1 MTSINPLNA
10 KTLLFTGVLLA
21 GIGVGLTKLYQSHY
35 PSLDKL
41 PVTQWNRVD
50 RWTKIWTSAN
60 ELTLQTQLQGYLD
73 NASSCSQ
80 IMIDTQNS
88 PSSAVKTLLAAID
101 RKLLNPGGFPNLQQI
116 RVVNAQAIKDSMPYL
131 IDGITKLDTKDQILH
146 QAQNHGGSLLSSLT
160 HISMAP
166 QSGLQRAWNKEIL
179 KLTTELSRSLSQ
191 RFGNENATFDCTL
204 NTPFQQPLQPT
215 QEPIVVFGR
224 LVEGCDA
231 NDQPQA
237 PAARAGPLAYAITS
251 ASDEFPTNAEEITLL
266 AFQDE
271 SAAADT
277 PDFTNID
284 SHIRELDIH
293 TSLSRIDPK
302 LTRTLFYQAILH
314 ATRPLYHEVRYPS
327 VLTRMTTTGP
337 HVLYGVDHYFAGAPK
352 LTKIAVDTFDAKIRT
367 TLITAQVQKLLP
379 TIRNIYCEG
388 IINTNSLP
396 ETCYSFVKSKIP
408 GQERSSWF

>member
-50 RWTKIWTSAN
+50 RWTQIWTSAN
-60 ELTLQTQLQGYLD
+60 ELTLQTQLQGYLE

-80 IMIDTQNS
+80 IMIDTQKS
-88 PSSAVKTLLAAID
+88 PSSAVKKLLNAID
-101 RKLLNPGGFPNLQQI
+101 RKLSTPGGFPNLQQI

-146 QAQNHGGSLLSSLT
+146 QAQHDGSSLLSSLT
-160 HISMAP
+160 NISMAP
-166 QSGLQRAWNKEIL
+166 QLGLQREWNKQL
-179 KLTTELSRSLSQ
+179 SKLTTDLSTSLGQ
-191 RFGNENATFDCTL
+191 RLGNENATFDCTL

-215 QEPIVVFGR
+215 SEPIVVFAEI
-224 LVEGCDA
+224 VEDHYG
-231 NDQPQA
+231 NDQAEDPAIKVA
-237 PAARAGPLAYAITS
+237 PVAYPITS
-251 ASDEFPTNAEEITLL
+251 EGASSTDEEGILVL
-266 AFQDE
+266 HCDE
-271 SAAADT
+271 AAAADT

-284 SHIRELDIH
+284 SHIIDLHITDQ
-293 TSLSRIDPK
+293 LPRIDPK
-302 LTRTLFYQAILH
+302 LTRTVFYQAVLH
-314 ATRPLYHEVRYPS
+314 ATRPLYDEVRYPS

-337 HVLYGVDHYFAGAPK
+337 HASYRVHHYFAGAPK
-352 LTKIAVDTFDAKIRT
+352 LTKIAVDTFDAKTRT

-379 TIRNIYCEG
+379 TIKNIYCEG
-388 IINTNSLP
+388 ITNTNSLP
-396 ETCYSFVKSKIP
+396 ETCYSFLKSKIP